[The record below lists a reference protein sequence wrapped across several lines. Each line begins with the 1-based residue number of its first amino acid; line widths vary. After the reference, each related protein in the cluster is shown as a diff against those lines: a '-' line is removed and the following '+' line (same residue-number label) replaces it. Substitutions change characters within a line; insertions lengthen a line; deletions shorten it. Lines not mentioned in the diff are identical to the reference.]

1 MNDRDKSFTIILKE
15 TVPAELEILF
25 EYQADEEAAY
35 MAAFIN
41 ENWNDKNAY
50 LAKWNKLLSGGAVNI
65 RTIVV
70 DHKVAGTVFTWQLG
84 DGLQISYGLGKEFWH
99 KGIATHALQQFLD
112 LVPDRPLFGRVAFD
126 NTGSAKVLA
135 KCGFSKIGEEQ
146 SYAYARKK
154 EITEFVFLLER

>member
-1 MNDRDKSFTIILKE
+1 MNGIDKSPQIVLKE
-15 TVPAELEILF
+15 TEPADLETLF
-25 EYQADEEAAY
+25 RHQADEEAGY

-41 ENWNDKNAY
+41 ENWKDKDAY
-50 LAKWNKLLSGGAVNI
+50 LTKWNKLLSGGTVNI

-70 DHKVAGTVFTWQLG
+70 DHKVAGSVFTWQLG
-84 DGLQISYGLGKEFWH
+84 DELQISYGLGKAYWN

-135 KCGFSKIGEEQ
+135 KCGFKKIREEQ
-146 SYAYARKK
+146 AYAYARKM
-154 EITEFVFLLER
+154 EIAEFVFLLEM